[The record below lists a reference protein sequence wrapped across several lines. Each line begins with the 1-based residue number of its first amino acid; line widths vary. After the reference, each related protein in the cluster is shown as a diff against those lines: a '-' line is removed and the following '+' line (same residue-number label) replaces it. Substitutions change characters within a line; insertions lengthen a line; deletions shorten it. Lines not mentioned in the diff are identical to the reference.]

1 MDFDPVS
8 DYPLG
13 SRRPELV
20 RTPSGLG
27 LDELTL
33 DAVRSGTLG
42 PEELRA
48 TPETLRRQ
56 SAVALAAGRTQ
67 LADNLARAAE
77 LATVPSATILE
88 IYTALRPHRSSAE
101 ELEAWAARLETELE
115 APLCAA
121 FVREAAAAC
130 AARGLLGMSR
140 SARRSER
147 FLSREQRELRR
158 ELLIS
163 PYPELGLVAMDGPND
178 PEPSLAVEE
187 GRVVEM
193 DGRRAE
199 DFDVI
204 DRFVAANG
212 LDLEVAA
219 EAAALGDDAIARRL
233 VDVDV
238 PRAELVRLSRGL
250 TPARLARVVSKLD
263 PVELMFA
270 LKKLRARRT
279 PANQAHVTNLKE
291 NPALLAADAAEAGAR
306 GFAEVETTVGVSR
319 YAPLNAIAILV
330 GSQTGRPGVM
340 TQCAV
345 EERRNLQ
352 LAIQGLVTYA
362 ETLSV
367 YGTEPVF
374 VDGDDTPWSKAFLA
388 SAYASRG
395 VKVRFTSG
403 GGSEALMGHA
413 QGYSMLYLEA
423 RCLAAIRAA
432 GSQGVQNGSISCVAL
447 VLSVPG
453 GVREI
458 LAENVLAAWLDLEVA
473 SGNDAIASHSPIRKT
488 AKLMGQ
494 FLPGTDFVTSGY
506 SVMPK
511 EDNTFGG
518 GNYDADDLE
527 EWLTI
532 QRDWQV
538 DAGIEPVAEDDVLA
552 VRAKGA
558 RAVQAVFAG
567 LGFPPVTDEEVEAAT
582 YGYASRDLPDRD
594 RAADVAAADR
604 VLEEGISAL
613 DVVRELDRAGFADV
627 AEAVLAMQ
635 RQRVSADYLQTS
647 AVIEPDGTVRS
658 AVSDPNRYE
667 GPGTGYRLEGERWE
681 LLQQLPYVLDPAEK
695 AVVRWRRVCYSDN
708 THCDSRDSVGRGS
721 GRRRPGVRRRTARD
735 DQRTP
740 ARRRCCALLRT
751 ASAKAAASRRLVRV
765 RRVSDV
771 AFIGHDGA
779 KLSGSGVAIGLAV
792 EGHRGHPPRGSAAA
806 RQPRALRDVAALLA
820 RVLPGDRVGTPP
832 PMRSAVRS
840 GRCRQSSTTSPARS

>member
-1 MDFDPVS
+1 
-8 DYPLG
+8 
-13 SRRPELV
+13 
-20 RTPSGLG
+20 
-27 LDELTL
+27 
-33 DAVRSGTLG
+33 
-42 PEELRA
+42 
-48 TPETLRRQ
+48 
-56 SAVALAAGRTQ
+56 
-67 LADNLARAAE
+67 
-77 LATVPSATILE
+77 
-88 IYTALRPHRSSAE
+88 
-101 ELEAWAARLETELE
+101 
-115 APLCAA
+115 
-121 FVREAAAAC
+121 
-130 AARGLLGMSR
+130 MSV
-140 SARRSER
+140 RRSER
-147 FLSREQRELRR
+147 FVSRERRELRR

-178 PEPSLAVEE
+178 PEPGLAVED

-193 DGRRAE
+193 DGRRAA

-204 DRFVAANG
+204 DRFVARYG
-212 LDLEVAA
+212 LDLEVAEETA
-219 EAAALGDDAIARRL
+219 RLDDAEIARRL

-238 PRAELVRLSRGL
+238 PRADLVRLSRGL
-250 TPARLARVVSKLD
+250 TPARLARVVSRLD

-291 NPALLAADAAEAGAR
+291 NPALLAADAAEAAAR

-319 YAPLNAIAILV
+319 YAPLNAIAVLV
-330 GSQTGRPGVM
+330 GAQTGRPGVM

-447 VLSVPG
+447 VLAVPG

-473 SGNDAIASHSPIRKT
+473 SGNDAIASHSEIRKT

-506 SVMPK
+506 SVMPR

-527 EWLTI
+527 EWMTA

-538 DAGIEPVAEDDVLA
+538 DAGIEPVGEKEVLA
-552 VRAKGA
+552 VRAKA
-558 RAVQAVFAG
+558 ALAVQAVFAG
-567 LGFPPVTDEEVEAAT
+567 LGFPAVTDAEVEAAT
-582 YGYASRDLPDRD
+582 YGYGSRDVPDRD
-594 RAADVAAADR
+594 RAADVAAADK
-604 VLEEGISAL
+604 VMDGTVSAL
-613 DVVRELDRAGFADV
+613 DVVRELDRAGLADV

-647 AVIEPDGTVRS
+647 AIVEPDGSVRS
-658 AVSDPNRYE
+658 AVSDPNDYE
-667 GPGTGYRLEGERWE
+667 GPGTGYRLEGERWQR
-681 LLQQLPYVLDPAEK
+681 LQQLPYVLDPQEEISSDGVPSPVLETHVATIDDSPDDVVV
-695 AVVRWRRVCYSDN
+695 AVGPAFAAALRN
-708 THCDSRDSVGRGS
+708 TINGLSHADVLRTVAD
-721 GRRRPGVRRRTARD
+721 GVREGGAR
-735 DQRTP
+735 P
-740 ARRRCCALLRT
+740 
-751 ASAKAAASRRLVRV
+751 RLVRV
-765 RRVSDV
+765 RRSSDV
-771 AFIGHDGA
+771 AFIAHDGA
-779 KLSGSGVAIGLAV
+779 RLAGSRIAVGLQSKGTAV
-792 EGHRGHPPRGSAAA
+792 IHRADLQPLDNLELFGMSPLYSLDSYRAMGRNAAA
-806 RQPRALRDVAALLA
+806 YALGHAVGPVPTELDNFARAKLIVRTTLLHARETAEVVAGAEPVELELTA
-820 RVLPGDRVGTPP
+820 
-832 PMRSAVRS
+832 
-840 GRCRQSSTTSPARS
+840 